1 MNLANQPLSAE
12 AVMFHRMCL
21 GLFLLLLAGTQ
32 ASAAEPLTY
41 VTEAYP
47 PYNFSDHNILR
58 GIAVDLLIVASQQTA
73 TPVLRSQIRLMP
85 WARSYRDALKTPNY
99 VLFSTTRTPEREKLF
114 KWAGPIT
121 TNRVVLLAKKS
132 RGMQINSLADLQ
144 HLRIGSIRDDVG
156 EQLVRELGVQ
166 DSQLN
171 LAANGDALAHQLQ
184 AGRIDLWAYDQN
196 AAQWFIRNAGLEPD
210 DFESV
215 YTLQEGQLWYAFNPA
230 VSDAQVAELQKA
242 LDAIRQIPGIS
253 GKSRYDDI
261 LLDYL

>member
-1 MNLANQPLSAE
+1 MLNCT
-12 AVMFHRMCL
+12 RL
-21 GLFLLLLAGTQ
+21 GLLAVLLSC
-32 ASAAEPLTY
+32 ASAVTAAEPLSY

-47 PYNFSDHNILR
+47 PYNYSDNNILR
-58 GIAVDLLIVASQQTA
+58 GIAVDLLVLASQQTSA
-73 TPVLRSQIRLMP
+73 PVQRSQIRLMP
-85 WARSYRDALKTPNY
+85 WARSYRTALKSPNY

-121 TNRVVLLAKKS
+121 DSRVVLLAKKS
-132 RGMQINSLADLQ
+132 RALRISTAADLQ

-156 EQLVRELGVQ
+156 EQLVRGLGVQ

-171 LAANGDALAHQLQ
+171 LAANADAMVQQLL
-184 AGRIDLWAYDQN
+184 AGRTDLWATN
-196 AAQWFIRNAGLEPD
+196 LTVATWFIRNAGLEPD

-242 LDAIRQIPGIS
+242 LDALRQTPGLS
-253 GKSRYDDI
+253 GKSRYHDI